1 MNIKERNAIFIER
14 GTVVDNYL
22 HDLYH
27 IPMLTKE
34 EERDL
39 FIKIEQSNIRI
50 KKANGNPMVV
60 AEETKI
66 QDEIKKEIISRNQRF
81 NFAVAKRYNNNDIL
95 MDLVSVGT
103 IGMYE
108 ALEKYNSLKK

>member
-1 MNIKERNAIFIER
+1 
-14 GTVVDNYL
+14 
-22 HDLYH
+22 
-27 IPMLTKE
+27 MLTKE

-66 QDEIKKEIISRNQRF
+66 QDEIKKEIVSRNQRF

-108 ALEKYNSLKK
+108 ALENIIIKRKLFLYIRRILYSSSN